1 MKRLRRKKSS
11 NDRDV
16 HGPTL
21 KSETTPAQA
30 NEGPLYARFSAAH
43 RGNDPSLSSKPVVS
57 GPMSLTAK
65 PTTTTPASRGTAI
78 GGNTTKIVRVASR
91 DDQSHKVIVSPPPR
105 KSSRAAASGASHGQA
120 NHTHYVPAKAASV
133 TSHHSSNDH
142 GRPHP
147 SQAVPAV
154 TRPPS
159 PPVPV
164 REDLGRGHHHAHN
177 TQPIRSNHEHPPAAP
192 APNPPQTS
200 PSSRTELRQ
209 PPSHAPLTKERPRVH
224 VAPKVQQVSSYND
237 DDEYDPFRVIPTIT
251 RASSPPQNTQSRLV
265 TASKEPIVQGN
276 SAPVGLPDAS
286 QSRLPQH
293 SETNHSQSSPPPTR
307 PTPTPARLPL
317 SSPSLA
323 RKKYSPLAAFGLP
336 SAQPASAANLTS
348 QSSGTLSQEVKA
360 IP

>member
-43 RGNDPSLSSKPVVS
+43 RGNVTSHSSKPVVS

-65 PTTTTPASRGTAI
+65 PTSTTPASRAPAI
-78 GGNTTKIVRVASR
+78 GGNGTKISRVASR
-91 DDQSHKVIVSPPPR
+91 DDQSHNVVVSPPPR
-105 KSSRAAASGASHGQA
+105 KSSRAAVSGAGHEHAHHVHSI
-120 NHTHYVPAKAASV
+120 PPKAASV

-142 GRPHP
+142 GRLLP
-147 SQAVPAV
+147 SQAFPVV

-177 TQPIRSNHEHPPAAP
+177 TQPIRSNHEHSPAAP

-200 PSSRTELRQ
+200 PPPRTELCQ
-209 PPSHAPLTKERPRVH
+209 PTSHAPLTKERPRVH
-224 VAPKVQQVSSYND
+224 APPKVQQVSSFHD

-251 RASSPPQNTQSRLV
+251 KPPSPPQNTQSRLAA
-265 TASKEPIVQGN
+265 ASKEPILQGN

-286 QSRLPQH
+286 QSRLPQRP
-293 SETNHSQSSPPPTR
+293 ETNHSQPSPPPTR

-317 SSPSLA
+317 SSPSLV
-323 RKKYSPLAAFGLP
+323 RRKYSPLAAFGLP
-336 SAQPASAANLTS
+336 SPQPASAANLTS
-348 QSSGTLSQEVKA
+348 QPSGTLSQEVKA